1 MAAGW
6 VKKKKRGRERMMFL
20 EAQRPN
26 VLGLVGYSC
35 SSPPA
40 IANKCSSKT
49 CFKSCIYSSGC
60 LLCVDVLVGQ
70 HWAMPGL
77 YHRLQLKME
86 NNNN

>member
-1 MAAGW
+1 
-6 VKKKKRGRERMMFL
+6 MMFL

-26 VLGLVGYSC
+26 VLGLVGHSC

-49 CFKSCIYSSGC
+49 CFKSCIYS
-60 LLCVDVLVGQ
+60 LLCVDFLVVCQ

-77 YHRLQLKME
+77 
-86 NNNN
+86 